1 MGLFKVIHQIHL
13 CETSDISKLWLW
25 YHNPDPHQCGQVEEG
40 GRQWQSTCVE
50 PPLVNI
56 MFFPTSD
63 FSKWVAPSKR
73 MNFRKSSNRPL
84 IMLIFFWKIMLK
96 KPCLKSAIE
105 FFGLKMTTP
114 PPFGAFPKINLFWRR
129 HSFLTTLTNISSK
142 IDKHRN
148 SHDDKYVY
156 RLWQIDVTTLT
167 EHVCRAT
174 ARYHSPCIVSL
185 CTFRLPDEFVVIRLW
200 ICSNQD
206 INICKTPHLL
216 ASTYVT
222 LLKAVNC
229 ATPALQGGRQPDR
242 LCNNGIVARRHRL

>member
-1 MGLFKVIHQIHL
+1 MGG
-13 CETSDISKLWLW
+13 TSKTD
-25 YHNPDPHQCGQVEEG
+25 
-40 GRQWQSTCVE
+40 
-50 PPLVNI
+50 
-56 MFFPTSD
+56 D
-63 FSKWVAPSKR
+63 FLEKFQTAFDRVD
-73 MNFRKSSNRPL
+73 
-84 IMLIFFWKIMLK
+84 FFWKIMLK
-96 KPCLKSAIE
+96 KPCIKFQNLQYNFLDWKW
-105 FFGLKMTTP
+105 P
-114 PPFGAFPKINLFWRR
+114 PHPRFGAFPEINLFWRR
-129 HSFLTTLTNISSK
+129 HSFLTTLKNIRNK
-142 IDKHRN
+142 FDKHCN

-206 INICKTPHLL
+206 INICQTPHLL

-229 ATPALQGGRQPDR
+229 ATPALQGGR
-242 LCNNGIVARRHRL
+242 

>member
-1 MGLFKVIHQIHL
+1 
-13 CETSDISKLWLW
+13 
-25 YHNPDPHQCGQVEEG
+25 
-40 GRQWQSTCVE
+40 
-50 PPLVNI
+50 
-56 MFFPTSD
+56 
-63 FSKWVAPSKR
+63 
-73 MNFRKSSNRPL
+73 
-84 IMLIFFWKIMLK
+84 MLK
-96 KPCLKSAIE
+96 KPCIKFQNLQYNFLDWKW
-105 FFGLKMTTP
+105 P
-114 PPFGAFPKINLFWRR
+114 PHPPLERCRKVICFEGGTR
-129 HSFLTTLTNISSK
+129 SLTNISNK
-142 IDKHRN
+142 FDIHRN
-148 SHDDKYVY
+148 SDDDKYVY